1 MREISGRYTANC
13 GHIMHLSRMFILL
26 ACLVAAPA
34 LADDVATW
42 RGWIADMKTAERG
55 PFQRL
60 RWFCND
66 GQVLPP
72 RAYACADHG
81 GGVQHGQ
88 WSEHTLLLRQNGY
101 YVANLLAGLEP
112 DRWLDGDAARERYGQ
127 LLVERFLVGADDGW
141 IFRRALFYRGAIQ
154 EEDEREGA
162 RTLLTA
168 MATDP
173 WWSGAGFPAWRIGA
187 RLLPHGGDSASVD
200 RVRQQSASL
209 SDRDAGF
216 RGLRAKIHGAPDAGD
231 AARVRDYAAGL
242 AGDQRAPYLA
252 LADEID
258 AVYAAPPL
266 TDQLD
271 AFLAGNPPAPLHDAV
286 AKANQALPTATTPV
300 ARLQASAALL
310 AGLFEAMPAT
320 ESTRWRLAALDLG
333 LAVETDFFAR
343 AAELRPSLG
352 TLSRR
357 EHLAILA
364 AAGQAAYG
372 AGLINPRLH
381 GELAGA
387 LARLDGDR
395 VDLATYREVLGTLN
409 RVPGWGT
416 QRLRMHFF
424 GAMQQLG
431 ELEPMAMRFI
441 QDQLRASP
449 LLLFADTLKV
459 LSADAGRLAG
469 VRHRIFD
476 TEAGTAFN
484 ALNPGVARGV
494 LRVKPDLADVEELAP
509 DGIYVLPETVSDLP
523 PVRGI
528 LTAGEGN
535 PLSHV
540 QLLARNLGIPNATV
554 GEQWLETLAGHDGKP
569 VVLAVSRAGLVELV
583 ADGPEWDA
591 VFEDGAATET
601 ALIRPDLDKLQLDVD
616 RFLPLDDLRADDSG
630 RTVGPKAAKLGG
642 LRAAYPE
649 AVSNGLA
656 IPFGL
661 FKAQALE
668 QPYGDG
674 TLRDWMVSRFEELG
688 PVDPGDPG
696 QAGAYETFRAE
707 LYRQLLQTPV
717 DGAFREQLLND
728 LHGVFGD
735 RLPGL
740 FIRSDTN
747 VEDLAGFTGAGLNLT
762 LPNVVGE
769 EALMAGIQR
778 VWASPFT
785 ARAFAWRQSLMSD
798 PEHVYTSILLL
809 ESTASDKS
817 GVLVTRNIDTGNPGE
832 LSVAVNEGIGG
843 AVDGQAAE
851 NLRIDRQSGA
861 VRVLATA
868 TAPTRRVP
876 DPAGGLREVPASGSD
891 TVLQAEE
898 IRQLIEF
905 TDSLPERFPPIVDDA
920 GQPAAADV
928 EFGFVDGELRL
939 FQLRPFLESRYA
951 TGAAHLAEMDE
962 GLADTRGVRVA
973 LDQAP
978 ES

>member
-1 MREISGRYTANC
+1 MTGSKRS
-13 GHIMHLSRMFILL
+13 LF
-26 ACLVAAPA
+26 PA
-34 LADDVATW
+34 LTIAMVMTASTMADDVPTW
-42 RGWIADMKTAERG
+42 RGWIADMKSSERG
-55 PFQRL
+55 PFQRI

-72 RAYACADHG
+72 KAYACQDHG

-101 YVANLLAGLEP
+101 LVANLLAGLEP
-112 DRWLDGDAARERYGQ
+112 DSWLSGDESCERYGQ

-162 RTLLTA
+162 RALLTA

-173 WWSGAGFPAWRIGA
+173 WWAGAGFPAWRIGA
-187 RLLPHGGDSASVD
+187 KLLPHGGDSASVD

-216 RGLRAKIHGAPDAGD
+216 RDLRAKIHGAPDASD
-231 AARVRDYAAGL
+231 AERVRAYAAGL
-242 AGDQRAPYLA
+242 DETQRAPYLA
-252 LADEID
+252 LAEEID
-258 AVYAAPPL
+258 AVYSAPPL
-266 TDQLD
+266 DEQLA
-271 AFLAGNPPAPLHDAV
+271 AFLEGGPPSELAEAVTAARDTLAAAQTPL
-286 AKANQALPTATTPV
+286 
-300 ARLQASAALL
+300 ARLQASAGLL
-310 AGLFEAMPAT
+310 AGLFEAIPETDSA
-320 ESTRWRLAALDLG
+320 RWRLAALDLG

-343 AAELRPSLG
+343 AAEIRPALG
-352 TLSRR
+352 TMSRA
-357 EHLAILA
+357 EHAAVLA

-372 AGLINPRLH
+372 AGLINLRLH
-381 GELAGA
+381 GELERALKQLDAG
-387 LARLDGDR
+387 R
-395 VDLATYREVLGTLN
+395 VNLSTYREVLATLN

-459 LSADAGRLAG
+459 LSSDAGQLAG

-494 LRVKPDLADVEELAP
+494 LRVKPDLSDVETLAP

-554 GEQWLETLAGHDGKP
+554 GEQWLETLAQHDGQA
-569 VVLAVSRAGLVELV
+569 VVLAVSAAGLVEIV
-583 ADGPEWDA
+583 PDGPEWDA
-591 VFEDGAATET
+591 VFDADAGDEEA
-601 ALIRPDLDKLQLDVD
+601 ALIRPDLDKLRLDVD
-616 RFLPLDDLRADDSG
+616 EFLPLDGLRADDSG
-630 RTVGPKAAKLGG
+630 RTVGPKAAKLGE
-642 LRAAYPE
+642 LRSHYPE

-668 QPYGDG
+668 QPHGDG
-674 TLRDWMVSRFEELG
+674 TLREWMVERFEALG
-688 PVDPGDPG
+688 PVDPGDPD
-696 QAGAYETFRAE
+696 QARQYEAFRAE
-707 LYRQLLQTPV
+707 LYDRLASTPV
-717 DGAFREQLLND
+717 EGAFQDQLMAD
-728 LHGVFGD
+728 LRGVFGD
-735 RLPGL
+735 ELPGL

-762 LPNVVGE
+762 LPNVIGE
-769 EALMAGIQR
+769 DALMAGIQR

-785 ARAFAWRQSLMSD
+785 ARAFAWRQSLMSE

-809 ESTASDKS
+809 ESTPSEKS
-817 GVLVTRNIDTGNPGE
+817 GVLVTRDIDTGDGDR

-851 NLRIDRQSGA
+851 SLRIDRKSGA
-861 VRVLATA
+861 VKVLATA

-876 DPAGGLREVPASGSD
+876 NPQGGLHEVPASGSD
-891 TVLQAEE
+891 TVLQPGEV
-898 IRQLIEF
+898 RQLIEF
-905 TDSLPERFPPIVDDA
+905 ADSLPERFPPIVDDE
-920 GQPAAADV
+920 GNPTAADV

-939 FQLRPFLESRYA
+939 FQLRPFLESRYSI
-951 TGAAHLAEMDE
+951 GAAHLAAMDE
-962 GLADTRGVRVA
+962 GLADTRRVRVEMNE
-973 LDQAP
+973 AP
-978 ES
+978 GS